1 MSCPFSAQ
9 ELRDL
14 ITKLE
19 RLETWQKQAEAS
31 AGSSSRGY
39 TRGDPKA
46 RAKAAG
52 PVLSK
57 PVFPA
62 IPQIAFRFTLVKE
75 AGPEFIGAPFPGVE
89 EGPGPLPALLQDQ
102 AIFLDCDERE
112 ALQRVHLS
120 FAAGFWAR
128 ASLETHCH
136 TFTPPVVSTPS
147 KHTIVLRACGLGG
160 FVRFAAV
167 DHVQKFSDL
176 CFSEVSL
183 YHSFATETEL
193 EIYCQGARIAVPALW
208 EPC

>member
-89 EGPGPLPALLQDQ
+89 EGPGPLPALLRPSHLPRLRR
-102 AIFLDCDERE
+102 ARSSPEGSPEFCGRFLGKSIFGNSLPHLHPACCVYTIE
-112 ALQRVHLS
+112 AYYCFEGLRVR
-120 FAAGFWAR
+120 W
-128 ASLETHCH
+128 
-136 TFTPPVVSTPS
+136 
-147 KHTIVLRACGLGG
+147 I
-160 FVRFAAV
+160 
-167 DHVQKFSDL
+167 
-176 CFSEVSL
+176 
-183 YHSFATETEL
+183 
-193 EIYCQGARIAVPALW
+193 CQV
-208 EPC
+208 CCS